1 MMTETSMTADEPT
14 TGQSRLRG
22 RAGHMARIRPALW
35 HVLVVVAALVVV
47 YPVLWMIGTS
57 FKPAQEIISSL
68 RPWPVH
74 VTPHNYPSGWTANP
88 GVTFGRFFI
97 NSVIVGAGAVA
108 GNLFACSLA
117 AYAFARLRFRF
128 RGLFFVIMIGS
139 ILLPYHVLVVPQ
151 YVIFRHLGWV
161 NTFLPLIVPKFLATD
176 AFFIFLMVQFMRGI
190 PREIDEA
197 AVIDGCGQFRLYR
210 HIILPLARPALI
222 TTAIFTFIFTWNDYF
237 TQLIYL
243 NSTANFTLPVGLGLF
258 VDQSGLSSYG
268 PMMAMAVL
276 ALLPVFLFFL
286 AFQRLLVEGVV
297 TSGLTG

>member
-1 MMTETSMTADEPT
+1 MMADTPGAMTA
-14 TGQSRLRG
+14 TGASRPAR
-22 RAGHMARIRPALW
+22 RAGRHGRSLPW
-35 HVLVVVAALVVV
+35 HVLVVIAALVVA
-47 YPVLWMIGTS
+47 YPVLWMFGTS
-57 FKPAQEIISSL
+57 FGPAQEIIASL
-68 RPWPVH
+68 RPWPQH
-74 VTPHNYPSGWTANP
+74 VTVSNYPQGWTANP
-88 GVTFGRFFI
+88 GVTFGRFLL
-97 NSVIVGAGAVA
+97 NSAIVCAGAML
-108 GNLFACSLA
+108 GNLFGCSLA
-117 AYAFARLRFRF
+117 AYAFARLRFRL
-128 RGLFFVIMIGS
+128 RGLLFAIMIGS

-197 AVIDGCGQFRLYR
+197 ATIDGCGHFRIYR
-210 HIILPLARPALI
+210 YIILPLLRPALI

-243 NSTANFTLPVGLGLF
+243 NSTSNFTVPVGLALF

-297 TSGLTG
+297 TSGLKG